1 MGCLQARGGCLRRDW
16 CGEKRG
22 RDAAGFARTYTLCPR
37 RGAGNQTR
45 VLLACAPSAV
55 GCALVV
61 LTIIR
66 GRKGVGEPPSFYVC
80 VLIRERQV
88 APLFLFAPAGK
99 TRPKMPGLL
108 GSSQQ
113 DANVAATLGI
123 IAPGFHVLGVA
134 DGLSVEK
141 DRSADSSLF

>member
-1 MGCLQARGGCLRRDW
+1 MGCLQARGGCLWRDW
-16 CGEKRG
+16 CGEKCG
-22 RDAAGFARTYTLCPR
+22 RDAPGFARTYTLCPR
-37 RGAGNQTR
+37 RGTGNQTR
-45 VLLACAPSAV
+45 VLLACAPSAA
-55 GCALVV
+55 GCALAV
-61 LTIIR
+61 LTVIW
-66 GRKGVGEPPSFYVC
+66 GRRGVGEPPFLLRLRFNSG
-80 VLIRERQV
+80 E
-88 APLFLFAPAGK
+88 ASSPPFLFAPAGK

-123 IAPGFHVLGVA
+123 FAPGTHVLGVA